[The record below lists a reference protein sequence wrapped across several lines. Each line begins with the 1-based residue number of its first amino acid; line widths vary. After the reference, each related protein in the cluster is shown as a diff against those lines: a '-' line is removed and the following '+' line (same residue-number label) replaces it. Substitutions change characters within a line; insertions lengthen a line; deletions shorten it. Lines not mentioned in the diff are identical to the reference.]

1 MTMFRKISIFV
12 AACSVFIAFRCHESA
27 TSIHIKNDLNNKE
40 QLLMEVVLQSLKYN
54 HYAPEEINDAFSQK
68 VYDLYLKRLDN
79 NKRFFL
85 AEDINKFSAY
95 RNSLDDAALGGNF
108 KFFDLVNAVFDERMI
123 LVKGFYKEFLS
134 KPFDFSINEKI
145 ETEGDKLENPSDIAE
160 LKERWRKYLKLQV
173 LGRVQERME
182 NQEKAKTNGDKE
194 LVVKSID
201 EIEKEE
207 REKLLKNMEN
217 WSKTIDKERR
227 DERIGNYVNIFTNAH
242 EPHSGYFPPLEK
254 ENFNIRMTGKLEGI
268 GAQLR
273 EEDGFIKVVSIVPGS
288 ASSRQGELEVNDKI
302 IKVAQGTEEPV
313 DVIDMRIDDV
323 LPMIRGK
330 KDTEVR
336 LTVKK
341 ASGAIKVIPIIRDV
355 VVMEESYAKSAVIEH
370 DKLGVRVGVVDLRSF
385 YADFDDPNGRRCAKD
400 VKTEVEKLLKEKID
414 GIVIDLR
421 FNGGGSLTD
430 VVDMT
435 GIFMERGPIV
445 QVKNRNSKPFVYEDR
460 DQSVLFD
467 GPLVILI
474 NSYSAS
480 ASEIM
485 AAALQDYGR
494 AIIVGTSPSSF
505 GKGTVQR
512 FFSLD
517 AIVPEKFKEY
527 GELGSIK
534 ITIQKFY
541 RINGGSTQ
549 LRGVVPD
556 IILPGAYSYMTVG
569 EKEEDY
575 PMAWTETEKANY
587 KETGEAT
594 KVMDKIKKKSAKRL
608 ASHKTFQLIDEN
620 AKWLKSRQEKTEYPL
635 EYSAYEK
642 SQQEIDKEAERFKN
656 INKEIEDLAIHTLK
670 ADKEYLAADTMR
682 VNSMKTWHKALKQDV
697 YIEEVANIIHDWK
710 KH

>member
-54 HYAPEEINDAFSQK
+54 HYAPEEINDAISQK

-79 NKRFFL
+79 SKRFFL
-85 AEDINKFSAY
+85 EEDINKFSAY

-108 KFFDLVNAVFDERMI
+108 KFFDLVNSVFDERMT

-145 ETEGDKLENPSDIAE
+145 ETEGDKLENPTDIAE

-173 LGRVQERME
+173 LGRIQERLE

-217 WSKTIDKERR
+217 WSKTIEKERR
-227 DERIGNYVNIFTNAH
+227 DERIGNYINTFTNAH

-355 VVMEESYAKSAVIEH
+355 VIMEESYAKSAVIEH

-575 PMAWTETEKANY
+575 PMAWSEIEKANY

-635 EYSAYEK
+635 EYKAYEK

-656 INKEIEDLAIHTLK
+656 INKEIEDLAIHPLK